1 MPTLKQLEA
10 NRRNALKSTGPR
22 TPGGKAASSTN
33 ALKTGIYA
41 KSLIIPGEDVAELE
55 TLIADFYE
63 IHQPAAAD
71 ERSLVDTL
79 IVNEWTLRRLRKAE
93 CQIWDTS
100 IQSGLQKTGAPPPTG
115 SRTPSPAA
123 TSASPCYA
131 AKSHRA
137 SAALTTPSAIWS
149 SSRSSAAPNRP
160 RNPLNPN
167 PKPRNWLRSIKKHHP
182 PPTRP
187 PPPLR
192 PSRPIPNSSP
202 DGRAPAPRAPGLN
215 FSRGIYD
222 RLDGQP
228 FNFWKS
234 AFEIT

>member
-10 NRRNALKSTGPR
+10 SRRNALKSTGPR

-100 IQSGLQKTGAPPPTG
+100 IQSSLEKNWCTAANGLEDAFARHNQRFTVLRRQIASCERSAHHALRDLEFLKKLRRSEPPPQPAESEPETPKLASFHQKTSPASDPPPAAAPPV
-115 SRTPSPAA
+115 
-123 TSASPCYA
+123 
-131 AKSHRA
+131 
-137 SAALTTPSAIWS
+137 
-149 SSRSSAAPNRP
+149 
-160 RNPLNPN
+160 
-167 PKPRNWLRSIKKHHP
+167 
-182 PPTRP
+182 
-187 PPPLR
+187 
-192 PSRPIPNSSP
+192 SP
-202 DGRAPAPRAPGLN
+202 DPELV
-215 FSRGIYD
+215 
-222 RLDGQP
+222 
-228 FNFWKS
+228 
-234 AFEIT
+234 T